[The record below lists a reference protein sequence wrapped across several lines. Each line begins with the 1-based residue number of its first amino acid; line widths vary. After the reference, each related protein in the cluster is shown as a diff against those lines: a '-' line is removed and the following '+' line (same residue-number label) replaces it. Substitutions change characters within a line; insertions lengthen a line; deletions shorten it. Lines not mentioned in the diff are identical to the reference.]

1 MKKLLLAI
9 TMMVGLVAGF
19 SLSSCGGGGGG
30 DNEIAYFTGK
40 TYSFDNLSTGFM
52 RLSVGAAIGSDGKA
66 ARGTITFE
74 NGLNTPATIRL
85 TNIGRDAEGN
95 MVSCNLLLY
104 GLEAE
109 VISDPTVL
117 AYFNMSSRNDGDND
131 ITNAISIMIE
141 LETLPQGMNSAPYSA
156 VVSGVE
162 WDTDGGE
169 GDEWT
174 AAGIMYRTH

>member
-19 SLSSCGGGGGG
+19 SLTSCGGGGGG

-40 TYSFDNLSTGFM
+40 TFSFENLSTGSM
-52 RLSVGAAIGSDGKA
+52 RLSVGAAIGGDGKA
-66 ARGTITFE
+66 AHGTLTFE

-85 TNIGRDAEGN
+85 TKIGKDAEGN

-104 GLEAE
+104 GLKAE
-109 VISDPTVL
+109 VISHPTVL
-117 AYFNMSSRNDGDND
+117 AYFNMSSRNDGDIN
-131 ITNAISIMIE
+131 ITNSVSIMIE

-156 VVSGVE
+156 VVGGVE
-162 WDTDGGE
+162 WDDDGGDA
-169 GDEWT
+169 GEWT
-174 AAGIMYRTH
+174 AAGMMYRTH